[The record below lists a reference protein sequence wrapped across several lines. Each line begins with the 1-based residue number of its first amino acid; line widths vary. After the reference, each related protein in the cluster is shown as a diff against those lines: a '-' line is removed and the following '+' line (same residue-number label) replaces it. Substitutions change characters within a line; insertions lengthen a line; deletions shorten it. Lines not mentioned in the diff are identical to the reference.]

1 MKQLTINKTIQK
13 RLFEPKK
20 QSSANDL
27 VNNSIK
33 YTRKKASNKLKTS
46 QTQQNIQVIDRNRL
60 LGVDKI
66 KIRIPFLQSRSKYID
81 NFELV
86 AVQPISKD
94 KKKYYE
100 IMKFNKCIPY
110 CNIFLQTCFRKDAI
124 TMMLKNTIYVVINIP
139 KHKYGN
145 NVFES
150 TYGDLADVI
159 SFLSKTL
166 LKYNIIAKKLKIDST
181 RVCYIEVGR
190 NIIVLNAKEFI
201 DLIKRNT
208 RCWGRNEILITRYE
222 KGTGYGCQ
230 IQNTNKQLSY
240 YDKNLEIL
248 EHDPLNPILYLLDG
262 KNIKIV
268 RCEQKLNNTQ
278 EIRRAFKKDIYLS
291 DLLYSDICSL
301 TLYDVWEKQK
311 LHTNIYDL
319 SKVNVKDIFAY
330 INSSGLGVKMKKGL
344 VSLISDLNNNISF
357 DKAYKKLQENF
368 SVNYHK
374 KVLSK
379 YEEIINLFNVPTFSF
394 IDTINENIY
403 RNNTIQEKLK

>member
-1 MKQLTINKTIQK
+1 MKKLNINKTVQK

-20 QSSANDL
+20 QSSDNDL

-33 YTRKKASNKLKTS
+33 YTRKKASNKLKTA
-46 QTQQNIQVIDRNRL
+46 QIQQNIKIFDRNRL
-60 LGVDKI
+60 LGIDKI
-66 KIRIPFLQSRSKYID
+66 KIRIPYLQARSKYID

-86 AVQPISKD
+86 AVQSISKD
-94 KKKYYE
+94 NQKYCQIMQLKKY
-100 IMKFNKCIPY
+100 IPY
-110 CNIFLQTCFRKDAI
+110 CSIFLTTIFQSQKR
-124 TMMLKNTIYVVINIP
+124 LKNTIYVEINIP

-159 SFLSKTL
+159 SFLNKTL
-166 LKYNIIAKKLKIDST
+166 LKYNIIAKNLQVNST
-181 RVCYIEVGR
+181 RVCYMENGR
-190 NIIVLNAKEFI
+190 NMITSNAKESI

-208 RCWGRNEILITRYE
+208 RCWGQNKILITRYE
-222 KGTGYGCQ
+222 TGTGYGCQ

-248 EHDPLNPILYLLDG
+248 EHDPLNPILYLLDS

-301 TLYDVWEKQK
+301 SLYDVWEKQK

-379 YEEIINLFNVPTFSF
+379 YEEIMNLFNVPTFSF

>member
-1 MKQLTINKTIQK
+1 MKKLNINKTVQK

-20 QSSANDL
+20 QSSDNDF

-33 YTRKKASNKLKTS
+33 YTRKKASNKLKTA
-46 QTQQNIQVIDRNRL
+46 QIQQNIKIFDRNRL
-60 LGVDKI
+60 LGIDKI
-66 KIRIPFLQSRSKYID
+66 KIRIPYLQARSKYID

-86 AVQPISKD
+86 AVQSISKD
-94 KKKYYE
+94 NQKYCQIMQLKKY
-100 IMKFNKCIPY
+100 IPY
-110 CNIFLQTCFRKDAI
+110 CSIFLTTIFQSQKR
-124 TMMLKNTIYVVINIP
+124 LKNTIYVEINIP

-159 SFLSKTL
+159 SFLNKTL
-166 LKYNIIAKKLKIDST
+166 LKYNIIAKNLQVNST
-181 RVCYIEVGR
+181 RVCYMENGR
-190 NIIVLNAKEFI
+190 NMITSNAKESI

-208 RCWGRNEILITRYE
+208 RCWGQNKILITRYE
-222 KGTGYGCQ
+222 TGTGYGCQ

-248 EHDPLNPILYLLDG
+248 EHDPLNPILYLLDS

-301 TLYDVWEKQK
+301 SLYDVWEKQK

-379 YEEIINLFNVPTFSF
+379 YEEIMNLFNVPTFSF

>member
-1 MKQLTINKTIQK
+1 MKKLNINKTVQK

-20 QSSANDL
+20 QSSDNDL

-46 QTQQNIQVIDRNRL
+46 QTQQNIRIFDRNRL
-60 LGVDKI
+60 LGIDKI
-66 KIRIPFLQSRSKYID
+66 KIRIPYLQSRSKYID
-81 NFELV
+81 NFT
-86 AVQPISKD
+86 QIDYIPIDKD
-94 KKKYYE
+94 NQKYCQIMQLKKY
-100 IMKFNKCIPY
+100 IPY
-110 CNIFLQTCFRKDAI
+110 CSIFLKTIFQSQKR
-124 TMMLKNTIYVVINIP
+124 LKNTLYVEINIP

-159 SFLSKTL
+159 SFLNKTL
-166 LKYNIIAKKLKIDST
+166 LKYNIIAKNLQVNST
-181 RVCYIEVGR
+181 RVCYMENGR
-190 NIIVLNAKEFI
+190 NMITSNAKESI

-208 RCWGRNEILITRYE
+208 RCWEQNKILITRYE
-222 KGTGYGCQ
+222 TGTGYGCQ

-248 EHDPLNPILYLLDG
+248 EHDPLNPILYLLDS

-291 DLLYSDICSL
+291 DLLYSNICSL

-344 VSLISDLNNNISF
+344 ISLISDLNNNISF

-379 YEEIINLFNVPTFSF
+379 YEEIMNLFNVPTFSF